1 MVQTRRERLRET
13 TVEEIKTVARRQMGE
28 QGGANLS
35 LRAIA
40 AEMGMSAPAL
50 YRYFDTRDELVTAL
64 IVDAYLSL
72 ADFMAASTSQIAN
85 DDFGKLFL
93 AKCLAFREWGL
104 AKREQFFLI
113 FGTPIPGYHAPPEIT
128 TPAAW
133 RSNSQFMQILDDA
146 WRAGRIT
153 IPSEY
158 QGLTSPL
165 HVKLVELFNQRGYD
179 MPTPLIHIALAG
191 WGVIQGLVSL
201 ELYGQMDYFGE
212 PATALFRLECM
223 AYIRRLGLQT

>member
-13 TVEEIKTVARRQMGE
+13 TVEEIKVVARRQMGE

-50 YRYFDTRDELVTAL
+50 YRYFDSRDELVTAL
-64 IVDAYLSL
+64 IVDAYNSL
-72 ADFMAASTSQIAN
+72 ADFMIASTSQIAA
-85 DDFGKLFL
+85 DAYGKLFL

-104 AKREQFFLI
+104 ANREQFFLI
-113 FGTPIPGYHAPPEIT
+113 FGTPIPGYHAPAEIT

-146 WRAGRIT
+146 WKVGRIT
-153 IPSEY
+153 IPAEY
-158 QGLTSPL
+158 QGLSSPL
-165 HVKLVELFNQRGYD
+165 HLKLVEMFKQRGYA
-179 MPTPLIHIALAG
+179 MPAPLIHIAMAG
-191 WGVIQGLVSL
+191 WGIIQGMVSL

-212 PATALFRLECM
+212 PATALYQLECI
-223 AYIRRLGLQT
+223 AYLKRLGLET